1 MKNVYLFLALFA
13 LPTLFVNGAEHTIS
27 NSGTT
32 FSPSDITI
40 NAGDVIVFSLGNTH
54 NAVEVT
60 KETYDANGNTPKD
73 GGFSVGFGGG
83 SVTFTNVGT
92 YYYVCEPHAS
102 LGMKGVI
109 RVVSGTTATQ
119 DVSTPQDINIYPNPV
134 TDRISI
140 GFTLAHQ
147 SNVSIKLVNVAGA
160 AAMVLLDEM
169 MDAGYQTFGV
179 DLSSRVAPGIYF
191 VSIVFDEGEFVKKI
205 IVQ

>member
-1 MKNVYLFLALFA
+1 MKKAHLFLALFV
-13 LPTLFVNGAEHTIS
+13 LPILFANGAEHTIS

-32 FSPSDITI
+32 FSPADITI
-40 NAGDVIVFSLGNTH
+40 NAGDVIVFSLSNMH

-60 KETYDANGNTPKD
+60 KETFDANGTTLKD
-73 GGFSVGFGGG
+73 GGFSVAFGGG

-109 RVVSGTTATQ
+109 RVVSGTSALQ
-119 DVSTPQDINIYPNPV
+119 DVLTPQEINIYPNPV
-134 TDRISI
+134 NDRISI
-140 GFTLAHQ
+140 GYTLAHQ

-160 AAMVLLDEM
+160 ETMVLLDGLIN
-169 MDAGYQTFGV
+169 AGYQTFGA
-179 DLSSRVAPGIYF
+179 DLSSQVAPGIYF
-191 VSIVFDEGEFVKKI
+191 VSIVCDEGEFVKKI